1 MGYYRPRPSEVKKC
15 QHCKIEFESRHKRTM
30 YCGESC
36 RQLAY
41 QARHRATDGLGAIEA
56 DAEGNLAFSFQN
68 VGVGAAGA
76 ATAALGNYLLNDL
89 PAKRAILSKLDGIE
103 KGTEA
108 GLNTLI
114 DAAQFALDVLNIQMQ
129 DDPVLRQ
136 KVELLKIERTK
147 QKLYQKLLGKSPI

>member
-1 MGYYRPRPSEVKKC
+1 MGYYRPRPSEVIKC
-15 QHCKIEFESRHKRTM
+15 QHCGIKFESRHKRTM

-41 QARHRATDGLGAIEA
+41 QARHRAMDGLGAIEA
-56 DAEGNLAFSFQN
+56 DVEGNLAFSLQN

-89 PAKRAILSKLDGIE
+89 PARRAILSKLDGIE

-108 GLNTLI
+108 GLNMLL
-114 DAAQFALDVLNIQMQ
+114 DAAQTAMDVLNIQMQ
-129 DDPVLRQ
+129 DDPHAAQ
-136 KVELLKIERTK
+136 KFFRSGRGLWRHGV
-147 QKLYQKLLGKSPI
+147 Q